1 MQETQKKSKE
11 IRDNQLL
18 KDYIAEFSEDVK
30 LTTFNLK
37 EKSLMS
43 SSIWAKW
50 LAYLFHEKE
59 NLARIAKLKQQII
72 QKKSSENSMTDSVL
86 RLKSQEKL
94 AESDENIKKLNI
106 LNKKTQDCI
115 DYLERA
121 LTILANFGFQI
132 KNTTDIMKLQ
142 NS

>member
-1 MQETQKKSKE
+1 
-11 IRDNQLL
+11 
-18 KDYIAEFSEDVK
+18 
-30 LTTFNLK
+30 
-37 EKSLMS
+37 MS